1 MGIVGSCTEQLLQAT
16 PRIDSCRP
24 NLRHID
30 YVPSIRVMLL
40 RAVPA
45 QPYQNLK
52 HHQQMHL
59 DYPKQ

>member
-16 PRIDSCRP
+16 PRIDLCRP

-40 RAVPA
+40 RAMPA
-45 QPYQNLK
+45 
-52 HHQQMHL
+52 
-59 DYPKQ
+59 